1 MLANNPGV
9 PKPREKKMRKTNKGS
24 EEVVEPEV
32 AVEDLEPRNADRF
45 DFTFN
50 ELFYS
55 LNIEIDDYG
64 ERIGSKSDELGRI
77 VTKDGISREEETFY
91 EADELDENGNP
102 LPRDQPLIPLSDL
115 KCVQYF

>member
-9 PKPREKKMRKTNKGS
+9 PKPREKKKRKSAKG
-24 EEVVEPEV
+24 EEQAEPEV
-32 AVEDLEPRNADRF
+32 VIEDTEPRNADRF

-50 ELFYS
+50 DLFYA

-64 ERIGSKSDELGRI
+64 ERIGSKSDEIGRI

-91 EADELDENGNP
+91 EDDELDENGNP
-102 LPRDQPLIPLSDL
+102 LPREQPIIMLADL